1 MNFVKTWLA
10 LGGVV
15 TAAALCGC
23 ETLGSYRAAEEA
35 RWREDLRLV
44 QEDSRKLE
52 GRIEGLEIEVERIG
66 RSLENLRGEQS
77 RLASSQLQQIQSRL
91 NDLEARIS
99 KVDAARE
106 KDKQEIID
114 RLSAKIAEIMARSAP
129 TSRGGTSGAAA
140 TPQKKPSQKAAVAG
154 YEHEVKPG
162 ETLSAI
168 AAAYG
173 VPVKVILDNN
183 DIKDPNRLR
192 VGQKLFIPE

>member
-1 MNFVKTWLA
+1 MNYAKTCLA
-10 LGGVV
+10 LGGIVI
-15 TAAALCGC
+15 AAALCGC

-66 RSLENLRGEQS
+66 RSLETLRGEQS
-77 RLASSQLQQIQSRL
+77 RLTSSQLQQIQSRL
-91 NDLEARIS
+91 NDLEARIA

-106 KDKQEIID
+106 KDKQELID

-129 TSRGGTSGAAA
+129 TSRGGASGAATA
-140 TPQKKPSQKAAVAG
+140 QKKPSQKTAVAG